1 MGDPLH
7 IDSSSRAGMIGG
19 TLVVLLFN
27 LFMHDVLRT
36 VLLAIIG
43 ATVSFFVSYGWK
55 MFVKYWKGRRVKK
68 EKRDQSEQ

>member
-19 TLVVLLFN
+19 TLFVLLFN

-55 MFVKYWKGRRVKK
+55 HAVKYWQTKK
-68 EKRDQSEQ
+68 RKKI